1 MVVRRKMT
9 KLILYLLLGIA
20 CVTVLFPY
28 YWMITCAIRNTEG
41 MYTIP
46 PILWSSNVTLDN
58 YVRVFAQT
66 RIPVY
71 IGNSLITAISATLFG
86 LMISIPAGY
95 ALARFN
101 FRGKSGMTVGVLL
114 FKLLPQTATLISLY
128 IMYTNLG
135 VLDKWYSLAFA
146 QQFLIIPFAVW
157 MSRGFIKTV
166 PFSIEEAAMIDGCS
180 KPKAILY
187 VLIPIISAGIFAVGL
202 YAFMLSWEEFLYSY
216 TLTMSSARPVSVGLA
231 MFMDEDGVDW
241 GAVMATAS
249 IISVPILILF
259 FFCEDSFV
267 KGMTG
272 GAVKG

>member
-1 MVVRRKMT
+1 MRIRKGFA
-9 KLILYLLLGIA
+9 KGIFYLLLIMA
-20 CVTVLFPY
+20 CLVVLFPY
-28 YWMITCAIRNTEG
+28 YWMITCAIRETEG

-46 PILWSSNVTLDN
+46 PKLWSSSITLKN
-58 YVRVFAQT
+58 YYRIFTQT

-71 IGNSLITAISATLFG
+71 IGTSLITAISATFFG
-86 LMISIPAGY
+86 LAISVPAGY
-95 ALARFN
+95 ALARFS
-101 FRGKSGMTVGVLL
+101 FRGKSSMTVGVLL
-114 FKLLPQTATLISLY
+114 FKLLPQTATLIPLY
-128 IMYTNLG
+128 IMYSNFG

-146 QQFLIIPFAVW
+146 QQFLIVPFAIW

-166 PFSIEEAAMIDGCS
+166 PFSIEEAALIDGCN
-180 KPKAILY
+180 KPQAIFH

-249 IISVPILILF
+249 IISVPILVLF